1 MASTFRLQ
9 IVTPSRT
16 FYDDEVEM
24 TIVKTTEG
32 DLGIMKNHMLMVAPL
47 TIGKVRIK
55 KDGVFKEAAISE
67 GFVQVESEYTRI
79 ITDSA
84 EWPEEIDVKRAEE
97 AKERAERRLSADKS
111 DIDRVRSEISL
122 RKALN
127 RLDIVNSKKK

>member
-24 TIVKTTEG
+24 AIVRTVEG
-32 DLGIMKNHMLMVAPL
+32 DVGIKKDHMLMVSPL
-47 TIGKVRIK
+47 KIGRIKIK
-55 KDGVFKEAAISE
+55 KDGKTREAAISE
-67 GFVQVESEYTRI
+67 GFVQVEAEYTRI

-84 EWPEEIDVKRAEE
+84 EWPEEIDINRAQE
-97 AKERAERRLSADKS
+97 AKERAERRLATKKS
-111 DIDRVRSEISL
+111 DIDKVRAEISL

-127 RLDIVNSKKK
+127 RLDVADQKKR

>member
-32 DLGIMKNHMLMVAPL
+32 DLGVMKNHMLMVAPL
-47 TIGKVRIK
+47 SIGKVKIK
-55 KDGVFKEAAISE
+55 KDGQFKEAAISE

-84 EWPEEIDVKRAEE
+84 EWPEEIDVNRAEE
-97 AKERAERRLSADKS
+97 AKERAERRLASKNS
-111 DIDRVRSEISL
+111 DIDKVRAEIAL

-127 RLDIVNSKKK
+127 RLDIADKKKR

>member
-24 TIVKTTEG
+24 TIVRTTEG

-47 TIGKVRIK
+47 NIGKVRIK
-55 KDGVFKEAAISE
+55 KDGQYKDAAISE
-67 GFVQVESEYTRI
+67 GFVQVQSDYTRI
-79 ITDSA
+79 ITDTA

-97 AKERAERRLSADKS
+97 AKERAERRLASKQSDLDK
-111 DIDRVRSEISL
+111 VRTEIAL
-122 RKALN
+122 RKAMN
-127 RLDIVNSKKK
+127 RLEVANEK

>member
-9 IVTPSRT
+9 IVTPSRM

-24 TIVKTTEG
+24 TIVRTIEG

-47 TIGKVRIK
+47 KIGKVRIK
-55 KDGVFKEAAISE
+55 KDGQFKEAAISE
-67 GFVQVESEYTRI
+67 GFVQIESDYTRI

-97 AKERAERRLSADKS
+97 AKERAERRLAASKS
-111 DIDRVRSEISL
+111 DIDKVRAEIAL
-122 RKALN
+122 KKALN
-127 RLDIVNSKKK
+127 RLDVADEKK

>member
-55 KDGVFKEAAISE
+55 KDGVFREAAISE

-84 EWPEEIDVKRAEE
+84 EWPDEIDVKRAEE

-111 DIDRVRSEISL
+111 DIDKVRAEIAL
-122 RKALN
+122 RKAHN
-127 RLDIVNSKKK
+127 RLSVVDQKKK

>member
-24 TIVKTTEG
+24 AIVRSTEG
-32 DLGIMKNHMLMVAPL
+32 DLGIMSKHMLMVAPL
-47 TIGKVRIK
+47 KIGKVRIK
-55 KDGVFKEAAISE
+55 KDGQFREAAISE

-79 ITDSA
+79 ITDTA

-97 AKERAERRLSADKS
+97 AKERAEKRLSAS
-111 DIDRVRSEISL
+111 QGDIDRLRAEI
-122 RKALN
+122 ALKRAMN
-127 RLDIVNSKKK
+127 RLNVANGK

>member
-32 DLGIMKNHMLMVAPL
+32 DLGVMKNHMLMVAPL
-47 TIGKVRIK
+47 SIGKVKIK
-55 KDGVFKEAAISE
+55 KDGQFKEAAISE

-84 EWPEEIDVKRAEE
+84 EWPEEIDVNRAEE
-97 AKERAERRLSADKS
+97 AKERAERRLASKNS
-111 DIDRVRSEISL
+111 DIDKVRAEIAL

-127 RLDIVNSKKK
+127 RLDVADKKKR